1 MHPLLDY
8 KQEPHCD
15 WSDWQYHDLR
25 LVDSDSEEE
34 GELPSTSLWQA
45 VAHILMPDLAAGFQ
59 GWSAEDRAAESRLR
73 LVTTLDARSVPR
85 TVRQTEVIVIIFG
98 GSTHFAAP
106 QLDRGDHIPESSD
119 ESDLDEMPNL
129 VPPGLA
135 SFPRPFNGWPAPQR
149 NKCLSDCCSQ
159 SMPESDCC
167 SLSC

>member
-106 QLDRGDHIPESSD
+106 QLDRGDHIPETSD
-119 ESDLDEMPNL
+119 ESDLDEMPDL

-135 SFPRPFNGWPAPQR
+135 SFPRPLVRAP
-149 NKCLSDCCSQ
+149 
-159 SMPESDCC
+159 EE
-167 SLSC
+167 

>member
-73 LVTTLDARSVPR
+73 LVTTLDARSMPR

-119 ESDLDEMPNL
+119 ESDLDEMPDL
-129 VPPGLA
+129 VPPGLV
-135 SFPRPFNGWPAPQR
+135 PILRPLARAP
-149 NKCLSDCCSQ
+149 
-159 SMPESDCC
+159 EE
-167 SLSC
+167 

>member
-119 ESDLDEMPNL
+119 ESDLDEMPDL
-129 VPPGLA
+129 VPPGLV
-135 SFPRPFNGWPAPQR
+135 PILRPLARAP
-149 NKCLSDCCSQ
+149 
-159 SMPESDCC
+159 EE
-167 SLSC
+167 

>member
-59 GWSAEDRAAESRLR
+59 GWSAEDHTGVHLALGAAESRLR

-98 GSTHFAAP
+98 GSTHFAVP

-135 SFPRPFNGWPAPQR
+135 SFPRPLARAP
-149 NKCLSDCCSQ
+149 
-159 SMPESDCC
+159 EE
-167 SLSC
+167 